1 MVTKRVDVQHMQSV
15 QELLALLDSDTEI
28 ILSDGDK
35 VVGRLTPVE
44 ETIRPLQ
51 LWPIDDESGAV
62 QPPLIQE
69 DVETQLDSL
78 RKAFAE
84 MREGL
89 SDDERRAMIDA
100 INYESVEPFDP
111 TLFGREDE
119 TEDRP

>member
-44 ETIRPLQ
+44 AAIRPPQ
-51 LWPIDDESGAV
+51 LWPIDDESGAI

-69 DVETQLDSL
+69 DVETRITALM
-78 RKAFAE
+78 AGFAE
-84 MREGL
+84 IREGL
-89 SDDERRAMIDA
+89 SESELAELVEV
-100 INYESVEPFDP
+100 INTEYIEPDDP
-111 TLFGREDE
+111 TLFTAEDGK
-119 TEDRP
+119 